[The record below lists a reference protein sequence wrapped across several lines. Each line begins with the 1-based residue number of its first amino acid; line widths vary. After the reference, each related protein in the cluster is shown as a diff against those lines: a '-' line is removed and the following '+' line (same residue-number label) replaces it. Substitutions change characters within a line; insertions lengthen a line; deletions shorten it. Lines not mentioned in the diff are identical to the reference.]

1 MHAAGSRSRSCE
13 VGGGNEAVVAPTHH
27 DRIEAYADHLGPG
40 IYVLHYIARTV
51 TPGTFAWPGAE
62 ARLIDRPEEFGRT
75 ASATLTV
82 Q

>member
-1 MHAAGSRSRSCE
+1 
-13 VGGGNEAVVAPTHH
+13 
-27 DRIEAYADHLGPG
+27 
-40 IYVLHYIARTV
+40 VLHYIARTV

-62 ARLIDRPEEFGRT
+62 ARLINQPEEFGRT